1 MGRKRKAT
9 ATRNGSVAAPQG
21 NGKPKRGEKTA
32 AIKELFASGVKEAS
46 AINAA
51 MKGRGLSVSMPVIY
65 QTIKKLKGGKGGGKK
80 RGRRKARA
88 AVTTTAAAGRRP
100 SSGSVGLEVIEQLV
114 EITQKAGGV
123 DVVVGLLQTMKR
135 VQ

>member
-1 MGRKRKAT
+1 MGRKKAET
-9 ATRNGSVAAPQG
+9 AASNTE
-21 NGKPKRGEKTA
+21 PKRGEKTA

-46 AINAA
+46 AIDAA
-51 MKGRGLSVSMPVIY
+51 MKKRGLSVSKPVIY
-65 QTIKKLKGGKGGGKK
+65 QTIGKLKQV
-80 RGRRKARA
+80 GRRKPGPKPKA
-88 AVTTTAAAGRRP
+88 AAAPASTTTTQRQSSP
-100 SSGSVGLEVIEQLV
+100 SGLVLEDINQLV